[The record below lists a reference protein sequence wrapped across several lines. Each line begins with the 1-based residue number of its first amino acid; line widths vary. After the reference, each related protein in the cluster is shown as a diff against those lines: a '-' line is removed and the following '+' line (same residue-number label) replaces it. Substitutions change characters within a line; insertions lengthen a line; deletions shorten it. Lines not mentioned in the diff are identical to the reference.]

1 MNIRQ
6 RNRLSYSKDAAYGTF
21 IDVSRRSLA
30 LLLIGTA
37 ALLVNAPPAKG
48 HSYELGGIL
57 IGHVWAPP
65 PVQGTTEMPVYAVIL
80 NRGGMKAQLLGIH
93 TSIAERAIFRR
104 DGNGQNE
111 SIEKIDLVPG
121 KPMALAPWREHI
133 WLSGLR
139 QPLKEGDRFDLVLDF
154 GAAGK
159 SQVVVMLES
168 SVGH

>member
-21 IDVSRRSLA
+21 IDVSHRSLA

-37 ALLVNAPPAKG
+37 ALFVNAPSAKG
-48 HSYELGGIL
+48 HSYELGGIF

-65 PVQGTTEMPVYAVIL
+65 PAQGTTEMPVYAVIL
-80 NRGGMKAQLLGIH
+80 NRSDMKARLLGIH

-104 DGNGQNE
+104 DGNGRVE
-111 SIEKIDLVPG
+111 SMEKIDLVPG
-121 KPMALAPWREHI
+121 KPMAFAPWREHI

-139 QPLKEGDRFDLVLDF
+139 QPLKEGDSFDLVLDF

-159 SQVVVMLES
+159 SQVVVMVES

>member
-1 MNIRQ
+1 MNIRLS
-6 RNRLSYSKDAAYGTF
+6 NRLFYSLDAAYGGAAE
-21 IDVSRRSLA
+21 VSRRSLGS
-30 LLLIGTA
+30 LLIGVA
-37 ALLVNAPPAKG
+37 VLVASSPPAKG

-65 PVQGTTEMPVYAVIL
+65 PVQGTTGMPVYAVIL
-80 NRGGMKAQLLGIH
+80 NRGSMKAQLLGIH

-104 DGNGQNE
+104 DGKGQVE

-121 KPMALAPWREHI
+121 KPMALAPWREHM

-159 SQVVVMLES
+159 SQVVVMVES